1 MNQRSNLG
9 GEKPGFFT
17 GREGS
22 FALQVWRL
30 AKFRSGFRTG
40 DF

>member
-1 MNQRSNLG
+1 MNRRSDLG
-9 GEKPGFFT
+9 GEKAGFFT

-30 AKFRSGFRTG
+30 AKFRGGFGTG